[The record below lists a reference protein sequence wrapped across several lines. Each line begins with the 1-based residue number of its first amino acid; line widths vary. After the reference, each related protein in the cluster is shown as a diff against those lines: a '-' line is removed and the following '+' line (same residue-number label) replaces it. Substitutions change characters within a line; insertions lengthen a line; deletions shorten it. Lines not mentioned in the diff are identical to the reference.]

1 MILKSKWYPDLVNNL
16 SSTCTEVLKT
26 AGYTEI
32 EEHVLPGSL
41 EIPLLREMC
50 CLRMLPKKLMQSF
63 ALASL

>member
-1 MILKSKWYPDLVNNL
+1 MNNL

-41 EIPLLREMC
+41 EIHYCERCVVEDVA
-50 CLRMLPKKLMQSF
+50 QG
-63 ALASL
+63 